1 VEATKKP
8 KKRRIK
14 RGEAMPKK
22 NKSKDIDYKILKNFV
37 GEVENLL
44 KIDAKHLYDNR
55 YRINVWT
62 EIYKEGMF
70 CPFHKIEKSYF
81 IHYVDGEI
89 VDKTIPSKPKEER
102 IFQC

>member
-1 VEATKKP
+1 MEATQKP
-8 KKRRIK
+8 RKKRIK
-14 RGEAMPKK
+14 KVDAMPKRK
-22 NKSKDIDYKILKNFV
+22 KPTDIDQETLKKFI
-37 GEVENLL
+37 GEVENLFN
-44 KIDAKHLYDNR
+44 IEAKHLYDNR

-62 EIYKEGMF
+62 ETYKEGMF

>member
-1 VEATKKP
+1 
-8 KKRRIK
+8 
-14 RGEAMPKK
+14 MPKK